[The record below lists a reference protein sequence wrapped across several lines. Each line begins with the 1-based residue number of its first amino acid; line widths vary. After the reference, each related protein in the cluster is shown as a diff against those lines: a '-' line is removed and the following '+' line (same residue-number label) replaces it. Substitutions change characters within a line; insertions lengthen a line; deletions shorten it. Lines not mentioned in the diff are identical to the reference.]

1 MSAAPLS
8 EPIASTACLGAHP
21 APSLR
26 EAAWQAWCEDDPAA
40 KAAAALALAPMLHGE
55 SVYALGTQSPD
66 ALRPGRPARPRL
78 VHPREVPQ
86 RGVGSEEGRAAL
98 LHAIAHI
105 EFNAID
111 LALDA
116 VWRFDDQPV
125 QWYLDWASVAIDEAR
140 HFRLIANE
148 MARRGWH
155 YGDFDAHDG
164 LWEMAMRTC
173 HDPLARMGLVPR
185 LMEARG
191 LDVTPGMIKRLA
203 QVGDSAAVAILEVI
217 LAEEVR
223 HVRLGNEWY
232 GRLCRARGL
241 DPVSH
246 WPVLARDHGVQWPHG
261 PFNRAARVQAGFTD
275 AELDG
280 WLNARARIDL

>member
-1 MSAAPLS
+1 
-8 EPIASTACLGAHP
+8 
-21 APSLR
+21 
-26 EAAWQAWCEDDPAA
+26 
-40 KAAAALALAPMLHGE
+40 
-55 SVYALGTQSPD
+55 
-66 ALRPGRPARPRL
+66 
-78 VHPREVPQ
+78 
-86 RGVGSEEGRAAL
+86 
-98 LHAIAHI
+98 
-105 EFNAID
+105 
-111 LALDA
+111 
-116 VWRFDDQPV
+116 
-125 QWYLDWASVAIDEAR
+125 VAIDEAR
-140 HFRLIANE
+140 HFRLIADE
-148 MARRGWH
+148 MARRGWQ

-275 AELDG
+275 AELDA
-280 WLNARARIDL
+280 WLNARVRIDL